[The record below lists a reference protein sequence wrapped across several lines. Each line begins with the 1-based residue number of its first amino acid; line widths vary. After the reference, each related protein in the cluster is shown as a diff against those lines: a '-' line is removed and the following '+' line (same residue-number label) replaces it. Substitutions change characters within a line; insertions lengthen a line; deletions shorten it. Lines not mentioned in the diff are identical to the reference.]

1 MRTISN
7 GRVSIG
13 PEERALITAA
23 FQLVADHLLVDEMM
37 ADLIVDEAAMDLEYA
52 VDAGDIRDE
61 VVWESFRDRAA
72 QDLADVA
79 ADFGVRLELPG
90 VTCEKW

>member
-13 PEERALITAA
+13 PEERTLIQAA
-23 FQLVADHLLVDEMM
+23 FQLLADFLLDEDT
-37 ADLIVDEAAMDLEYA
+37 ADLIVDEAALDLEYA

-61 VVWESFRDRAA
+61 DVWQEFRKQAA
-72 QDLADVA
+72 QDMANTA

-90 VTCEKW
+90 VEHVDKW